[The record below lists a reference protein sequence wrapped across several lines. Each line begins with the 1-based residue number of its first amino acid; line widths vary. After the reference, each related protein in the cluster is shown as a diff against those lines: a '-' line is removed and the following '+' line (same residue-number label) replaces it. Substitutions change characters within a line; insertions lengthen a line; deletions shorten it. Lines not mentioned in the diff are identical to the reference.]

1 MNPAAAITSSII
13 IADAQRRRRDGIPI
27 MITAANREPPP
38 PIGQKFSL
46 EVAEEAAV
54 VFTVSTADPLPPAA
68 RFTFAGFR
76 LHVGRLCAPAG
87 EAIREQAS
95 PIVPEYVLPARRLT
109 LPLPLGPAEIGDRAV
124 TDITRGATVT
134 FVVPLAVA

>member
-1 MNPAAAITSSII
+1 MNPAAATINSII

-38 PIGQKFSL
+38 PMGQKFSR
-46 EVAEEAAV
+46 AEADVAAV
-54 VFTVSTADPLPPAA
+54 VFTVSTAVPLPPAA

-87 EAIREQAS
+87 EAVREQVS

-109 LPLPLGPAEIGDRAV
+109 LPLPLDPAEIGDRAV

-134 FVVPLAVA
+134 LVVPLAVA